1 VALAT
6 LAMITANG
14 GITSATAETMTAAS
28 VEYRSITAQDK
39 TNRPMQVAM
48 SAKYQRLSRRDGC
61 GPAGPF
67 GSVSLPVTS
76 VRCPA
81 ARRPKHDMPGRGSRR
96 RGVRALGAGPV
107 MFICMF
113 DEDALLEGLNEQQR
127 QAVTHRGGPLL
138 VLAGAGTGKT
148 RTLVGRAAW
157 LRGGQGV
164 PASRILLLTFT
175 RRAASDMLARAAAWF
190 DGSSERICGGTFH
203 AIAHKI
209 IRQHAESFSLPPQFT
224 ILDPGDTVDILDVLR
239 PDHGLAE
246 GGQRAPRAA
255 ACADIYT
262 RCVNTG
268 RPVSEVV
275 TAGFPWCV
283 PFTGQLA
290 GLFRGYTAHKRA
302 RHLLDF
308 DDLLLLWQA
317 ALADPAAGP
326 VLRSMFD
333 AVLVDEYQDVN
344 AVQAS
349 IVRLLQPDGKQL
361 TCVGDDAQAIYGFR
375 GASPAH
381 LRQLT
386 ADYPGLE
393 IVRLGRNYRSRQGVL
408 DLANVIRSSAPGG
421 LGPAAAGGKASRV
434 VPPQG
439 GSGGMG
445 PPGKEGASS
454 ASGLDLTLTG
464 DRGAGMAPLLVRCHD
479 EATQAREICARV
491 LDAHEDG
498 AALQDQAVLVR
509 AAHHSDILEIELSAR
524 KIPYVKFGGLRFTD
538 TAHVKDFLAAART
551 LANPADD
558 LAWFRLL
565 RLHEGIGPVHAR
577 RVLAALVPG
586 PDGPA
591 DGPADGREQAVEA
604 APARSRRALAAT
616 FGRLADAAAL
626 AAASEQAPA
635 LLAIVDPL
643 IRARYP
649 DAVVRI
655 ADLQR
660 LADVAAAQPS
670 LHDALAELTLDPPV
684 SASDLAGPPRLD
696 EDYLTISTIHAA
708 KGLEWPIVHLPQL
721 VDGALP
727 SDMALGDPDG
737 LAEEHRLFYV
747 AITRA
752 RDHLYLYAP
761 QRLHIHRRGRDDRH
775 GFGQLTRFLDAGAL
789 AACDSATAAPL
800 APALPAVGALAA
812 RVDAALGSLWDG

>member
-1 VALAT
+1 MALAT
-6 LAMITANG
+6 FATITANG

-28 VEYRSITAQDK
+28 VENRSSTAQDK
-39 TNRPMQVAM
+39 TNMPMQRVM
-48 SAKYQRLSRRDGC
+48 RAKYQRLSAREGC
-61 GPAGPF
+61 GPAGPS
-67 GSVSLPVTS
+67 GSISLPAMS
-76 VRCPA
+76 VAVPA
-81 ARRPKHDMPGRGSRR
+81 RPLPQTRPLGWIWAGAAY
-96 RGVRALGAGPV
+96 GFAGAGLV
-107 MFICMF
+107 MFRCMF
-113 DEDALLEGLNEQQR
+113 DENDVLDGLNEQQR
-127 QAVTHRGGPLL
+127 RAVTHQGGPLL

-148 RTLVGRAAW
+148 RTLVARAAW
-157 LRGGQGV
+157 LCDAQGV

-175 RRAASDMLARAAAWF
+175 RRAASDMLARAAA
-190 DGSSERICGGTFH
+190 GSGGPAEHICGGTFH

-224 ILDPGDTVDILDVLR
+224 ILDPGDVVDILDVLR
-239 PDHGLAE
+239 PDHGLADA
-246 GGQRAPRAA
+246 GQSFRGDRGVSPPRAAQRAPRAA

-275 TAGFPWCV
+275 TASFPWCA
-283 PFTGQLA
+283 PFTGELA
-290 GLFRGYTAHKRA
+290 GLFRAYTARKRA

-317 ALADPAAGP
+317 ALADPVAGP
-326 VLRSMFD
+326 VLRGMFN

-375 GASPAH
+375 GADPAH
-381 LRQLT
+381 LRQLA
-386 ADYPGLE
+386 ADYPGLD
-393 IVRLGRNYRSRQGVL
+393 IVRLDRNYRSRQGIL
-408 DLANVIRSSAPGG
+408 DLANLIRPSAP
-421 LGPAAAGGKASRV
+421 
-434 VPPQG
+434 
-439 GSGGMG
+439 
-445 PPGKEGASS
+445 
-454 ASGLDLTLTG
+454 GLDLTLTG
-464 DRGAGMAPLLVRCHD
+464 DRSAGMAPLLVRCHD

-491 LDAHEDG
+491 LAAHEDG
-498 AALQDQAVLVR
+498 GALRDQAVLVR

-538 TAHVKDFLAAART
+538 TAHVKDFLAAARI

-577 RVLAALVPG
+577 RVLAALAPG
-586 PDGPA
+586 QEAPA
-591 DGPADGREQAVEA
+591 SGWQQSGWQQAIDA
-604 APARSRRALAAT
+604 APARSRPALLAT
-616 FGRLADAAAL
+616 LDRLADAAGD
-626 AAASEQAPA
+626 PVG
-635 LLAIVDPL
+635 AILVILDPL

-649 DAVVRI
+649 DAAVRI
-655 ADLQR
+655 TDLQR
-660 LADVAAAQPS
+660 LADAAGAQPS

-708 KGLEWPIVHLPQL
+708 KGLEWPIVHLSHL

-727 SDMALGDPDG
+727 SDMALGDPGG

-761 QRLHIHRRGRDDRH
+761 QRLHYHRRGRDDRH
-775 GFGQLTRFLDAGAL
+775 GFGQLTRFLHPEAL
-789 AACDSATAAPL
+789 AACDSTTAAPL
-800 APALPAVGALAA
+800 APVLPAVGPLTVT
-812 RVDAALGSLWDG
+812 VDAALGSLWDG

>member
-1 VALAT
+1 
-6 LAMITANG
+6 
-14 GITSATAETMTAAS
+14 
-28 VEYRSITAQDK
+28 
-39 TNRPMQVAM
+39 
-48 SAKYQRLSRRDGC
+48 
-61 GPAGPF
+61 
-67 GSVSLPVTS
+67 
-76 VRCPA
+76 
-81 ARRPKHDMPGRGSRR
+81 
-96 RGVRALGAGPV
+96 
-107 MFICMF
+107 MF
-113 DEDALLEGLNEQQR
+113 DESVVLDGLNEQQR
-127 QAVTHRGGPLL
+127 RAVTHQGGPLL

-148 RTLVGRAAW
+148 RTLVARAAW
-157 LRGGQGV
+157 LRGSQGV
-164 PASRILLLTFT
+164 PAGRILLLTFT
-175 RRAASDMLARAAAWF
+175 RRAASDMLARAAAGW
-190 DGSSERICGGTFH
+190 DGSAQGSERICGGTFH

-209 IRQHAESFSLPPQFT
+209 IRRHAESFSLPPQFT

-239 PDHGLAE
+239 PDHGLADA
-246 GGQRAPRAA
+246 GQRAPRAA

-275 TAGFPWCV
+275 TGSFPWCA
-283 PFTGQLA
+283 PFTSQLA
-290 GLFRGYTAHKRA
+290 GLFRAYTARKRA

-317 ALADPAAGP
+317 ALADPVAGP
-326 VLRSMFD
+326 VLRGMFD

-375 GASPAH
+375 GADPAH

-386 ADYPGLE
+386 ADYPGLD
-393 IVRLGRNYRSRQGVL
+393 IVRLDRNYRSRQGVL
-408 DLANVIRSSAPGG
+408 DLANLIRPSAP
-421 LGPAAAGGKASRV
+421 
-434 VPPQG
+434 
-439 GSGGMG
+439 
-445 PPGKEGASS
+445 
-454 ASGLDLTLTG
+454 GLDLTLTG
-464 DRGAGMAPLLVRCHD
+464 DRGPGMAPLLVRCHD

-498 AALQDQAVLVR
+498 AALRDQAVLVR
-509 AAHHSDILEIELSAR
+509 AAHHSDLLEIELSAR

-538 TAHVKDFLAAART
+538 TAHVKDFLAAARI

-558 LAWFRLL
+558 MAWFRLL

-577 RVLAALVPG
+577 RVLDALFSG
-586 PDGPA
+586 QDGPA
-591 DGPADGREQAVEA
+591 DGWAEAVEA

-616 FGRLADAAAL
+616 LGRLADAAGGAGTAEPAGPATGDPATGDPAT
-626 AAASEQAPA
+626 AAAAILG
-635 LLAIVDPL
+635 LLDPL

-649 DAVVRI
+649 DAAVRI
-655 ADLQR
+655 TDLQR
-660 LADVAAAQPS
+660 LADAAAAQPS

-684 SASDLAGPPRLD
+684 SSSHLAGPPRLD

-708 KGLEWPIVHLPQL
+708 KGLEWPVVHLPHL

-727 SDMALGDPDG
+727 SDMALGDPGG

-761 QRLHIHRRGRDDRH
+761 QRLHYHRRGRDDRH
-775 GFGQLTRFLDAGAL
+775 GFGQLTRFLPAEAL
-789 AACDSATAAPL
+789 AACDSVTAAPP
-800 APALPAVGALAA
+800 APLLPAVGSLAT

>member
-1 VALAT
+1 
-6 LAMITANG
+6 
-14 GITSATAETMTAAS
+14 
-28 VEYRSITAQDK
+28 
-39 TNRPMQVAM
+39 
-48 SAKYQRLSRRDGC
+48 
-61 GPAGPF
+61 
-67 GSVSLPVTS
+67 
-76 VRCPA
+76 
-81 ARRPKHDMPGRGSRR
+81 
-96 RGVRALGAGPV
+96 

-113 DEDALLEGLNEQQR
+113 DESDVLDGLNEQQR
-127 QAVTHRGGPLL
+127 RAVTHQGGPLL

-148 RTLVGRAAW
+148 RTLVARAAW
-157 LRGGQGV
+157 LRGAQGV

-175 RRAASDMLARAAAWF
+175 RRAASDMLARAAAGS
-190 DGSSERICGGTFH
+190 GSSERICGGTFH

-224 ILDPGDTVDILDVLR
+224 ILDPGDVADILDVLR

-246 GGQRAPRAA
+246 AGQRAPRAA

-275 TAGFPWCV
+275 TASFPWCA
-283 PFTGQLA
+283 PFIAQLA
-290 GLFRGYTAHKRA
+290 GLFRAYTARKRA

-317 ALADPAAGP
+317 ALADPVAGP
-326 VLRSMFD
+326 VLRGMFN

-375 GASPAH
+375 GADPAH
-381 LRQLT
+381 LRQLA
-386 ADYPGLE
+386 ADYPGLD
-393 IVRLGRNYRSRQGVL
+393 IVRLDRNYRSRQGIL
-408 DLANVIRSSAPGG
+408 DLANLIRPSAP
-421 LGPAAAGGKASRV
+421 
-434 VPPQG
+434 
-439 GSGGMG
+439 
-445 PPGKEGASS
+445 
-454 ASGLDLTLTG
+454 GLDLTLTG
-464 DRGAGMAPLLVRCHD
+464 DRGPGQSGEPGLAPLLVRCHD

-491 LDAHEDG
+491 LAAHEDG
-498 AALQDQAVLVR
+498 AALRDQAVLVR
-509 AAHHSDILEIELSAR
+509 AAHHSDILEIELGAR

-538 TAHVKDFLAAART
+538 TAHVKDFLAAARI

-577 RVLAALVPG
+577 RVLAALTASPAG

-591 DGPADGREQAVEA
+591 DSWQQAIDA
-604 APARSRRALAAT
+604 APARSRRALAT
-616 FGRLADAAAL
+616 TLGRLTDAAGGLVGPTVTASQAVVSQAVASQAVAPL
-626 AAASEQAPA
+626 AVAP
-635 LLAIVDPL
+635 LAVAILEILDPL

-649 DAVVRI
+649 DAAVRI
-655 ADLQR
+655 NDLQR
-660 LADVAAAQPS
+660 LADAAAAQPS

-684 SASDLAGPPRLD
+684 SAADLAGPPRLD

-708 KGLEWPIVHLPQL
+708 KGLEWPTVHLSHL

-727 SDMALGDPDG
+727 SDMALGDPGG

-761 QRLHIHRRGRDDRH
+761 QRLHYHRRGRDDRH
-775 GFGQLTRFLDAGAL
+775 GFGQLTRFLGTEAL
-789 AACDSATAAPL
+789 AVCDSATAAPL
-800 APALPAVGALAA
+800 APALPAIGPLAT